1 MRILLVAP
9 FFPPHRAV
17 ASLRTHSFAETWAA
31 AGHDVTVLTTIKR
44 DDQVGLDLPTTGF
57 LVAEIPFRAPR
68 FLERMRAGE
77 RSTRDEV
84 QTESLTVTGTLFH
97 PLRWL
102 KARSGAFA
110 GVREPDLT
118 DFWIKPAIRWA
129 LANGPWDAVVS
140 SFGPPAAI
148 RVGLRIKERGQCSTW
163 AIDFRDLWTDHHLYD
178 GLFPF
183 TIFERYVEGR
193 ALALADRLVTVSPQL
208 ATRLGRR
215 CGKSVEVIYN
225 GYDPASFASLSP
237 EPAFPNDGRLRL
249 VYTGSVFERG
259 QDINPICAA
268 VAAEPSAILVVASAQ
283 AEVWNAARERF
294 NLAERLDYRGSVPRP
309 EALRIQRDASALV
322 LLDWH
327 DPRQGVLTGKVFEY
341 LLSPATIWVI
351 GGTLGS
357 PLAQFVY
364 DAGRGAA
371 FGKDAERIRQ
381 AIRELAAGS
390 AKSLE
395 PNRVMIGGL
404 SRAEQARRFL
414 ELIESP
420 TPPASPAH

>member
-31 AGHDVTVLTTIKR
+31 AGHDVTVLTTVKR
-44 DDQVGLDLPTTGF
+44 DDQVGLSLPTTGF
-57 LVAEIPFRAPR
+57 RVVEIPYKAPR
-68 FLERMRAGE
+68 ILERMRAGE

-84 QTESLTVTGTLFH
+84 QADSPSVRSKVFH

-110 GVREPDLT
+110 GVREPDLA

-129 LANGPWDAVVS
+129 LENGPWDAVVS

-148 RVGLRIKERGQCSTW
+148 RVGLDVKEHGQCSTW
-163 AIDFRDLWTDHHLYD
+163 AIDFRDLWTDHHLYG

-183 TIFERYVEGR
+183 TIFERHVERR

-208 ATRLGRR
+208 ATRLSKK
-215 CGKSVEVIYN
+215 CGKRVEVIYN
-225 GYDPASFASLSP
+225 GYDPASFAALSP
-237 EPAFPNDGRLRL
+237 EPAFPKDGRVRL

-268 VAAEPSAILVVASAQ
+268 VAAEPSAILVVASDQ
-283 AEVWNAARERF
+283 ADVWNAARERHK
-294 NLAERLDYRGSVPRP
+294 LSDRLDYRGSVPRP
-309 EALRIQRDASALV
+309 EALRMQRDANGLV

-341 LLSPATIWVI
+341 LLSRAPICVV
-351 GGTLGS
+351 GGSLDS
-357 PLAQFVY
+357 PLAQFVHE
-364 DAGRGAA
+364 AGRGAA
-371 FGKDAERIRQ
+371 FGKDVESIRT
-381 AIRELAAGS
+381 AIREMATGKGTAG
-390 AKSLE
+390 KS
-395 PNRVMIGGL
+395 NQAMIAEL
-404 SRAEQARRFL
+404 SRANQATKFL
-414 ELIESP
+414 DLLSAP
-420 TPPASPAH
+420 K